1 MRHGVKVLHSR
12 EPEVVREANLRSLQ
26 SASKTIWVPP
36 TSPTLAPLHARPG
49 FAHILLEC
57 SYLNP
62 EPRDIEA
69 HSVPTQLITPFSQ
82 QQSTASSSS
91 SPISGSDRIFA
102 SSTASLKR
110 AFASMQPGPRL
121 PPPLGRTRP
130 RSEVRPGVMFRGPRR
145 TGRSCT
151 TPPSPLAPL
160 LQGPGPG
167 SAMKL
172 KRQVLKSPAPV
183 APSRAA
189 ASALSNSGSGSWG
202 FGFALTGKMH
212 RGGGLDTTR
221 TEQSSDICAHPKNIE
236 LWVSDTSWECR
247 TDKCRSHGMVLSRK
261 L

>member
-26 SASKTIWVPP
+26 NASKTIWVLP

-62 EPRDIEA
+62 APRDIEA
-69 HSVPTQLITPFSQ
+69 HSVSTQLITPFSQ

-121 PPPLGRTRP
+121 PPLGRTRP
-130 RSEVRPGVMFRGPRR
+130 RSEVRPRVMFRGPRR

-151 TPPSPLAPL
+151 PPSPLAAL
-160 LQGPGPG
+160 LQGPGRPWEFHEIEAPG
-167 SAMKL
+167 S
-172 KRQVLKSPAPV
+172 QV
-183 APSRAA
+183 
-189 ASALSNSGSGSWG
+189 SGSGGS
-202 FGFALTGKMH
+202 
-212 RGGGLDTTR
+212 
-221 TEQSSDICAHPKNIE
+221 Q
-236 LWVSDTSWECR
+236 
-247 TDKCRSHGMVLSRK
+247 
-261 L
+261 